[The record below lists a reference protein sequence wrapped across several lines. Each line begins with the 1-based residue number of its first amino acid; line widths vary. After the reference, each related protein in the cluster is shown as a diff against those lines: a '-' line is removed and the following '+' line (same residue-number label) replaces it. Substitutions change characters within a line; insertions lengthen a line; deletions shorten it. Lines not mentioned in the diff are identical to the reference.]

1 MINRRWATVTGW
13 GVSLACVIRTG
24 LVFVQAAETV
34 DTGVAG
40 LAMTVK
46 TAMVTDTV
54 TDTAMVTVT
63 VTAMVTVK
71 ATVTVID
78 KKYLHKL
85 THVYIYYIDIMVN

>member
-34 DTGVAG
+34 DTGVAA
-40 LAMTVK
+40 LALIVK
-46 TAMVTDTV
+46 AAMVTDTV
-54 TDTAMVTVT
+54 TDTVMVT